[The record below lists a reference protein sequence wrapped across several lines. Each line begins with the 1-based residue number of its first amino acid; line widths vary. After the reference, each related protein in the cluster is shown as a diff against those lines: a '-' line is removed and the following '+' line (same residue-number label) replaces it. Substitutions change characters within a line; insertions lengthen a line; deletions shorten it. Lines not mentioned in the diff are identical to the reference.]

1 MATSIAH
8 SILRALPGMH
18 EITQL
23 LRRWSAGEPDAR
35 EALMG
40 ALYPVLK
47 DMARRQLHRGGSA
60 LTLQPTD
67 LLHSAYERLQID
79 AGTQWE
85 DRSQFMAIASVL
97 IRNTLIDH
105 LRGRSSQKRGG
116 DVVRSPIE
124 LGEVEPQDPAQGPES
139 ATALDAALSRLA
151 SIDPVCAQVVVLKVF
166 AGYQTEEIAQTLGSS
181 VATVGRQWRFA
192 KAWLAEQL

>member
-1 MATSIAH
+1 
-8 SILRALPGMH
+8 MH

-23 LRRWSAGEPDAR
+23 LQKWSAGEHDAR
-35 EALMG
+35 EALMD
-40 ALYPVLK
+40 ALYPLLK
-47 DMARRQLHRGGSA
+47 DMARRQLSRSGSA
-60 LTLQPTD
+60 VTLQPTD

-79 AGTQWE
+79 EGMQWQ

-105 LRGRSSQKRGG
+105 LRGRSSLKRGG
-116 DVVRSPIE
+116 DAGRSSLDTESIDPM
-124 LGEVEPQDPAQGPES
+124 DPAQSPDA
-139 ATALDAALSRLA
+139 ATNLDAALSRLGE
-151 SIDPVCAQVVVLKVF
+151 IDPACAQVVLMKVF

-192 KAWLAEQL
+192 RAWLAEHL

>member
-1 MATSIAH
+1 
-8 SILRALPGMH
+8 MH
-18 EITQL
+18 DITQL
-23 LRRWSAGEPDAR
+23 LRRWSAGDPDAP
-35 EALMG
+35 EALLG

-47 DMARRQLHRGGSA
+47 DMARRQLHRGGNA

-79 AGTQWE
+79 AGTHWQ

-116 DVVRSPIE
+116 DVARSPIE
-124 LGEVEPQDPAQGPES
+124 LGEVEPLDPAQGPES
-139 ATALDAALSRLA
+139 AAALDAALSRLA
-151 SIDPVCAQVVVLKVF
+151 AIDPACAQVVVLKVF
-166 AGYQTEEIAQTLGSS
+166 AGYQGEEIAEALGVST
-181 VATVGRQWRFA
+181 ATVGRLWRFSR
-192 KAWLAEQL
+192 AWLADHL

>member
-1 MATSIAH
+1 MQ
-8 SILRALPGMH
+8 

-23 LRRWSAGEPDAR
+23 LRRWSAGERDAR
-35 EALMG
+35 EVLME
-40 ALYPVLK
+40 ALYPLLK
-47 DMARRQLHRGGSA
+47 DMARRQLRRSGSA

-79 AGTQWE
+79 EGLQWQ

-105 LRGRSSQKRGG
+105 LRGRSSLKRGG
-116 DVVRSPIE
+116 DVGRSSLDAEFLDPMDAA
-124 LGEVEPQDPAQGPES
+124 QDPDA
-139 ATALDAALSRLA
+139 AANLDAALSRLGE
-151 SIDPVCAQVVVLKVF
+151 IDPACAQVVVMKVF
-166 AGYQTEEIAQTLGSS
+166 AGYQTEEIAQSLGSS

-192 KAWLAEQL
+192 KAWLAERL